1 MSEGR
6 LVGRDPASGASI
18 AIAFADGRITAIAPG
33 PDDAAGY
40 VSAGL
45 VDLQVNGFLGHD
57 LNSGALTPDTVVALS
72 EAMLAD
78 GVTAYLPTLITA
90 SEASLLAAMRAIVA
104 ARKADPRLVRMI
116 PGIHVEGPWLSPE
129 DGARGAHPRQ
139 HVRRPDLAEFA
150 RWQDAAEGLVR
161 KVTLSPHW
169 DNTVETVR
177 GLVAAGVLVAIGHTH
192 AAPAEITAAFD
203 AGATLS
209 THLGNGAAAT
219 LPRHPNLIWT
229 QLAEDRAMAG
239 LIADGHHLPAATFKS
254 MLRAKT
260 PGRVYLVSDVAGPGG
275 LPPGTYS
282 QPIGG
287 TVELSA
293 DGRLSLA
300 GTPYLAGAALPL
312 KACVARAADMAG
324 ISLGEALALA
334 TLNPGRLVGDYG
346 RLKVGAP
353 ADLIRFRWMP
363 GDRDID
369 IDTVLLGGIAA

>member
-1 MSEGR
+1 VSGGV
-6 LVGRDPASGASI
+6 LTGRDPATGAPLAVSYDSGV
-18 AIAFADGRITAIAPG
+18 ITAIAPG
-33 PDDAAGY
+33 PEDATGY
-40 VSAGL
+40 IAPGL
-45 VDLQVNGFLGHD
+45 VDLQVNGFKGHD
-57 LNSGALTPDTVVALS
+57 LNSGALTPETVVALS

-90 SEASLLAAMRAIVA
+90 SEVSLLAAMRAIVA
-104 ARKADPRLVRMI
+104 ARKADPRLMRMI

-150 RWQDAAEGLVR
+150 RWQEAAEGLVR

-177 GLVAAGVLVAIGHTH
+177 GLVAANVLVAVGHTH
-192 AAPAEITAAFD
+192 ATPAEITAAFD

-239 LIADGHHLPAATFKS
+239 LIADGHHLPAATFKA
-254 MLRAKT
+254 MLRAK
-260 PGRVYLVSDVAGPGG
+260 GHERVFLVSDVAGPGG

-312 KACVARAADMAG
+312 KACVARAAEMAG
-324 ISLGEALALA
+324 ISLAEALTLA
-334 TLNPGRLVGDYG
+334 TSNPGRLVGNYG
-346 RLKVGAP
+346 RLAIGAP
-353 ADLIRFRWMP
+353 ADLISFSWSP
-363 GDRDID
+363 GARDLAIT
-369 IDTVLLGGIAA
+369 TVLLGGEPA